1 MPIIE
6 SNTTALIS
14 LALDATTMRHQAF
27 AHNIAN
33 ANTPNFTPVSVNFEG
48 RMAEA
53 RAVVDSGK
61 NLSLSSLAD
70 YRPTFE
76 TVADSVEGGPV
87 SLDVQVAKM
96 SENVLH
102 HQALLKALNKHFE
115 ILSMAATEGK
125 R

>member
-6 SNTTALIS
+6 SNTTALIG
-14 LALDATTMRHQAF
+14 LALDGTTMRQQAF

-33 ANTPNFTPVSVNFEG
+33 ANTPNFVPVTVNFEG

-53 RAVVDSGK
+53 RAVVDGGK
-61 NLSLSSLAD
+61 NLSLASLSD

-76 TVADSVEGGPV
+76 SAPESIEAGPI
-87 SLDVQVAKM
+87 SLDVQVARM

-102 HQALLKALNKHFE
+102 HQTLLKALNKHFE
-115 ILSMAATEGK
+115 ILGMAINEGK